1 MPNKAFQTVL
11 LAALAAAAVHS
22 SSAFTCTMGVTD
34 GPGAQSRQGSG

>member
-11 LAALAAAAVHS
+11 LAALAVHS